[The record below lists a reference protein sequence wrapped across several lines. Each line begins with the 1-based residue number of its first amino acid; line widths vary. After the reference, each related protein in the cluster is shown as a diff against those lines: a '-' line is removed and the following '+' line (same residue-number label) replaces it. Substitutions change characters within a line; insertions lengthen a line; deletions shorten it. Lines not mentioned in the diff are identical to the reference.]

1 MMKLGWGQ
9 EVSQFPPLI
18 EEDHESAF
26 GGHVADPRFLS
37 ASQTLKLCTGML
49 SHTHTCVVLHN
60 SFRLIRR
67 AENIF
72 MHNEALSHLN
82 N

>member
-26 GGHVADPRFLS
+26 GGHVADPRFQVPHKHLNC
-37 ASQTLKLCTGML
+37 AQGCY
-49 SHTHTCVVLHN
+49 HTHACVVLHN